1 MFGLTRYPMADRAHF
16 LARTL
21 VSRMA
26 NLEEVLREDAN
37 SRSES
42 AARRTQL
49 VEKVLAVEVG
59 VTDGTL
65 VALVE
70 SALPRKIGAEPVPDR
85 DVARFADFLRERLG
99 AQLTDD

>member
-1 MFGLTRYPMADRAHF
+1 MADRAHF

-21 VSRMA
+21 VSRMV
-26 NLEEVLREDAN
+26 NLEEVLREDTN
-37 SRSES
+37 SRAEV
-42 AARRTQL
+42 AARRIQL

-59 VTDGTL
+59 VTDGAL

-85 DVARFADFLRERLG
+85 EIVRFADFLRKRLG
-99 AQLTDD
+99 AQLTED

>member
-1 MFGLTRYPMADRAHF
+1 MADRAHF

-26 NLEEVLREDAN
+26 NLEEVLREDIN
-37 SRSES
+37 SRAEV

-59 VTDGTL
+59 VTDGSL

-85 DVARFADFLRERLG
+85 EIVRFADFLRKRLG
-99 AQLTDD
+99 AQLTEG

>member
-1 MFGLTRYPMADRAHF
+1 MADRGHF

-26 NLEEVLREDAN
+26 NLEEVVREDAN
-37 SRSES
+37 SRTE
-42 AARRTQL
+42 ATARRTQL

-59 VTDGTL
+59 VTDGAL

-70 SALPRKIGAEPVPDR
+70 SALPRKVGAEPVPDR
-85 DVARFADFLRERLG
+85 EIVRFADFLRKRLG
-99 AQLTDD
+99 TQLTEG

>member
-1 MFGLTRYPMADRAHF
+1 MADRAHF

-26 NLEEVLREDAN
+26 NLEEILREDAS
-37 SRSES
+37 SRAEVSE
-42 AARRTQL
+42 RRTQL
-49 VEKVLAVEVG
+49 VEKVLATEVG
-59 VTDGTL
+59 VTDGAL

-85 DVARFADFLRERLG
+85 EIVGFADFLRKRLG
-99 AQLTDD
+99 AQLTED